1 MNFTDQLMEAK
12 RRARLS
18 GRPISQQEIAGI
30 TEGYASGASDRVARS
45 KTLAMQERQIE
56 NQEGQ
61 FAENL
66 ALQER
71 QTANQETQFNE
82 TFGETQRQFGEN
94 LALAKQAAG
103 QRAAEFEKTYG
114 LSMQQAEAQAG
125 QFEKTFG
132 LSVTTAKQQN
142 ELAIL
147 NLNAQIAHNTAVM
160 KQNAYQFEQ
169 NYGLATWQT
178 QAQID
183 AANEA
188 RAKQTGSTVGGGVGM
203 VVGGVVGGVL
213 GGIGTYGFGA
223 PAGAMGGAT
232 VGGALGTTIGGMI
245 GCIIISACTSKDSY
259 EVNIARQFRDKYMDE
274 KTLTGYYAL
283 CVFVVPFIKR
293 YPLVRRIVKKA
304 LVDRL
309 VDYGEWRLG
318 IKPDMKY
325 STSGV
330 AKKLFLGL
338 CRHVGRG
345 VNTVLEV
352 SHG

>member
-147 NLNAQIAHNTAVM
+147 NLNAQIAQNTAAL
-160 KQNAYQFEQ
+160 KQNAYQFEK

-183 AANEA
+183 AAKEGQRKTMGA
-188 RAKQTGSTVGGGVGM
+188 GAGT
-203 VVGGVVGGVL
+203 VVGGVVGGVV
-213 GGIGTYGFGA
+213 GSYVPVIGTW
-223 PAGAMGGAT
+223 AGAAGGAAIGGLI
-232 VGGALGTTIGGMI
+232 GGAV

-274 KTLTGYYAL
+274 ETLTGYYAL